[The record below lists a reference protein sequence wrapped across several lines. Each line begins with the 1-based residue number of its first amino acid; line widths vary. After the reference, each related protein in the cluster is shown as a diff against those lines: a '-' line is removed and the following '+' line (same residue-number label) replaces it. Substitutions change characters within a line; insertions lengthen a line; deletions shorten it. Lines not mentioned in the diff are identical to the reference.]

1 MAWAKPTHDPVRQ
14 EIRHYNVMI
23 SNITI
28 KNEKKQ
34 RLTSI
39 TIVIEFVVVK
49 DKYYKYGLI

>member
-28 KNEKKQ
+28 KNEQKTEIKKYNNC
-34 RLTSI
+34 
-39 TIVIEFVVVK
+39 
-49 DKYYKYGLI
+49 DKIRRC

>member
-28 KNEKKQ
+28 KNEQKQ
-34 RLTSI
+34 RLKNI
-39 TIVIEFVVVK
+39 TIVIESVVVK
-49 DKYYKYGLI
+49 G

>member
-28 KNEKKQ
+28 KNEQKQ
-34 RLTSI
+34 RLKNI
-39 TIVIEFVVVK
+39 TIVIESVIVK
-49 DKYYKYGLI
+49 G